1 MEGEVKLRRRV
12 RCQTVTG
19 FRSAAMTEMT
29 IGALAK
35 AARVHVET
43 IRYYQRRGLLA
54 EPKRPLGGVRR
65 YGQEVVARLR
75 FIKRA
80 QEIGFTLEEVRE
92 LLRLERTPG
101 CRDARSLASV
111 KLAAVQ
117 ARIADL
123 ERVQA
128 TLRRLV
134 AQCDAGGARR
144 CPIIDSLAA

>member
-1 MEGEVKLRRRV
+1 M
-12 RCQTVTG
+12 
-19 FRSAAMTEMT
+19 SSMT
-29 IGALAK
+29 IGTLAR
-35 AARVHVET
+35 AAGVHVET
-43 IRYYQRRGLLA
+43 IRYYQRRGLV
-54 EPKRPLGGVRR
+54 EQPRRPAGGVRR
-65 YGQEVVARLR
+65 YGDEATARLR

-101 CRDARSLASV
+101 CRDARTLAAA

-123 ERVQA
+123 ERVRA

-134 AQCDAGGARR
+134 SQCDAGGARS